1 MVLSIEARFGRY
13 FRSALRRRFRRLPSA
28 AFVANQ
34 FNLRSCRKDGVT
46 SETIRRWMR
55 GVSMPSYE
63 NLQILVDWLDLDCR
77 VVFRRKGK
85 DLFESP
91 KDETLDAFRQLNPD
105 LRESLLRFVMHSPMI
120 AQQLKLAGVNG
131 DSE

>member
-1 MVLSIEARFGRY
+1 
-13 FRSALRRRFRRLPSA
+13 
-28 AFVANQ
+28 
-34 FNLRSCRKDGVT
+34 
-46 SETIRRWMR
+46 
-55 GVSMPSYE
+55 MPSYE

-131 DSE
+131 DSEQ